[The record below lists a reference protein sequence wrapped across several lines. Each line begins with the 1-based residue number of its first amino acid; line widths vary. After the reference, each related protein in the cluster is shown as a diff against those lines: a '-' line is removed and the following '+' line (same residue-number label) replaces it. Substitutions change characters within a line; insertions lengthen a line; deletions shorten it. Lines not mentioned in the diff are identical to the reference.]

1 MCGIAGIV
9 NGGDEQTLWR
19 MANVLAHRGPDD
31 AGIQWF
37 PGDRCGMAHRRLA
50 ILDLSAAGHQ
60 PMANH
65 SGDRWI
71 TYNGE
76 VYNFRELRQ
85 ELKSRGYLFHS
96 SCDTEVILAAYDE
109 WGAECVRRF
118 NGMFA
123 FAIYDTRNRE
133 LFMARDHLGIKPFYY
148 VVDGEMFAFA
158 SESKALFEVDAIKRQ
173 VDPDAVVST
182 ALRLWVPEPS
192 TGHLGVK
199 KLPAGHYATFRDGR
213 LQIREYWD
221 IPVPSSNDE
230 VADKTEEEWVEELRH
245 LLEQAIRRQ
254 MVADVPVGALLSGGL
269 DSSLIVALMRRLNPA
284 SRISTYTITFSQKD
298 MMMEAMPDDAGYAR
312 RVAELFGTEHHEIEI
327 SPDIDDLL
335 PKILWHLDDPAAD
348 GAAINTYLI
357 SRAARERGT
366 IVLLNGMGGD
376 EVFAGYRR
384 QLSVLMS
391 EHYRRIPFLLRK
403 GIIEPLVRALPVAIS
418 GRGLRLFRWARLFL
432 DSMHE
437 QAIDTY
443 ISGFTFL
450 SRDEI
455 RKAIVMPPNAVDE
468 WMDLYP
474 IRRYYELLA
483 RVAERPIVDQMTYLD
498 TKLFLPGL
506 NLLYSDKASMAAS
519 VELRP
524 PLIDVDIVE
533 FAARLP
539 AKYKIHGRIQKY
551 LLKKAAEA
559 YLPKE
564 IIYRPKAPFGTP
576 LRSWMRSGLS
586 DRVKAIFDDNDASHS
601 QYIRSEY
608 VQDLL
613 AAHHAGRAD
622 NAHRLW
628 GLYVLAEWLR
638 QNADSQNSRPENL
651 ASGAII

>member
-9 NGGDEQTLWR
+9 NGGDEATLRR
-19 MANVLAHRGPDD
+19 MADVLAHRGPDD

-37 PGDRCGMAHRRLA
+37 PRDHCGIAHRRLA

-76 VYNFRELRQ
+76 VYNFRELRK
-85 ELKSRGYLFHS
+85 ELNARGHQFHT

-109 WGAECVRRF
+109 WGVECVRRF

-123 FAIYDTRNRE
+123 FAIYDVRSRE
-133 LFMARDHLGIKPFYY
+133 LFIARDHLGIKPFYY
-148 VVDGEMFAFA
+148 AVNGEMFAFA
-158 SESKALFEVDAIKRQ
+158 SESKALFEVDTIKRQ

-182 ALRLWVPEPS
+182 ALRLWVPEPI
-192 TGHLGVK
+192 TGHLGIR
-199 KLPAGHYATFRDGR
+199 KLPAGHYGKFRNGK
-213 LQIREYWD
+213 LQIHEYWD
-221 IPVPSSNDE
+221 VPVPSSNNE
-230 VADKTEEEWVEELRH
+230 LAEKPEGELIEELRH

-284 SRISTYTITFSQKD
+284 SRISTYTIAFSQKD
-298 MMMEAMPDDAGYAR
+298 MMMESMPDDAVYAR
-312 RVAELFGTEHHEIEI
+312 RVAELFGTEHHEIEV

-335 PKILWHLDDPAAD
+335 PKILWHLDDPIAD

-357 SRAARERGT
+357 SRAARDHGT
-366 IVLLNGMGGD
+366 IVLLNGMGAD

-384 QLSVLMS
+384 HLSVLTS
-391 EHYRRIPFLLRK
+391 EHYRRLPRVLRK
-403 GIIEPLVRALPVAIS
+403 GIIEPIIRSMPVAIS

-432 DSMHE
+432 ESTHDRS
-437 QAIDTY
+437 IDTY

-450 SRDEI
+450 AREEI
-455 RKAIVMPPNAVDE
+455 QKAINMPALTVEEWNA
-468 WMDLYP
+468 LYP
-474 IRRYYELLA
+474 IRCYYDLLPK
-483 RVAERPIVDQMTYLD
+483 VAGQPIVEQMTYMD

-524 PLIDVDIVE
+524 PLIDVDLVE

-539 AKYKIHGRIQKY
+539 TKYKIRGRIQKY

-564 IIYRPKAPFGTP
+564 IIYRPKAPFATP
-576 LRSWMRSGLS
+576 LRSWMRGGLR
-586 DRVKAIFDDNDASHS
+586 DRVSALFETSGAAHNRYLKP
-601 QYIRSEY
+601 EY
-608 VQDLL
+608 VQSLL
-613 AAHHAGRAD
+613 KAHRSGRAD
-622 NAHRLW
+622 NAHLLW
-628 GLYVLAEWLR
+628 GLYVLAKWLD
-638 QNADSQNSRPENL
+638 QNVDREETPSSMAV
-651 ASGAII
+651 GGKI